1 MFRSSSF
8 LLLDGSFLHYQTCSR
23 PRESVQRGVS
33 SAMEMQKRYVE
44 GSSRTMIQVQLRAD
58 QVEAIAERLKDTPL
72 KLPRSLGDHPAA
84 ATKQEYLASLLS
96 RDTGVFLER
105 HGEALNTNERALFEP
120 LRTGS
125 FEVEFY
131 MRQLEQTDANQHNSS
146 SADRATVR
154 NRRLAKL
161 NRIEA
166 DEFFSEV

>member
-1 MFRSSSF
+1 
-8 LLLDGSFLHYQTCSR
+8 
-23 PRESVQRGVS
+23 
-33 SAMEMQKRYVE
+33 
-44 GSSRTMIQVQLRAD
+44 MIQVQLRAD

-84 ATKQEYLASLLS
+84 ATKQEYLACLLS